1 VAERRVRA
9 ILLSAWGLGLTL
21 VAPLSATSAPAIE
34 QAFRCRVSTT
44 TTKPVPARPSFNF
57 GNRGVAVALPP
68 RATFAAVPAGTP
80 GGANAVI
87 QKDGSIRT
95 KLGWWAA
102 RGTLRVSGRRLDR
115 PAPPLRADVGGVSST
130 ASGPFI
136 PSLLYFSSTG
146 CWKVTATAGG
156 ARLQAIVRVVRR

>member
-1 VAERRVRA
+1 VRA
-9 ILLSAWGLGLTL
+9 IVLSASGLGLVL
-21 VAPLSATSAPAIE
+21 VAPLSATSAPAVE

-44 TTKPVPARPSFNF
+44 TTRPVPGRPSFNF
-57 GNRGVAVALPP
+57 GNRRVAVALPP
-68 RATFAAVPAGTP
+68 RATFAAIPDGTP
-80 GGANAVI
+80 GGANAFI

-102 RGTLRVSGRRLDR
+102 RGALRVSGQRLDR
-115 PAPPLRADVGGVSST
+115 PARPLRADVGAMSST
-130 ASGPFI
+130 PSGPFI

-146 CWKVTATAGG
+146 CWQLTATAGS